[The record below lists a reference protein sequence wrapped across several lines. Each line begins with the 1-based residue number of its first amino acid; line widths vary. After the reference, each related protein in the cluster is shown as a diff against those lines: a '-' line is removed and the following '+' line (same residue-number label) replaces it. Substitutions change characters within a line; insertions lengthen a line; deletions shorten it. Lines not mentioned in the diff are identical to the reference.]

1 MTRSVFAE
9 IWFWL
14 VVIVSVALPFGI
26 YGVLMVKRAISRTT
40 VLFLGFSLI
49 GVAALDVYVLQRL
62 TAVARLTP
70 SLADDAIFVSEVSL
84 ALYLLPFLF
93 GGIGVNVVSHILV
106 AHLVEAEERFKK
118 EHPDAG

>member
-49 GVAALDVYVLQRL
+49 GVAALAVYVLQRL